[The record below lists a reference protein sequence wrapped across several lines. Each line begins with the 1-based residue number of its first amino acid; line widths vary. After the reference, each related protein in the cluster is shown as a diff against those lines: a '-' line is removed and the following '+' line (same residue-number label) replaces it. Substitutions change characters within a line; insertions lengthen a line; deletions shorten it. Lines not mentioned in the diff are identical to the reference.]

1 MSCIYHYV
9 INMSYNIPSVSKAI
23 KDILFSNSIYLNSL
37 KLGIANYT
45 ALALKIKPEVD
56 KTVASDVNINT
67 LVVSIKRIADAI
79 QQNQDKENIT
89 LEEKENLAGA
99 RISLTGSIID
109 VEFDKEMEN
118 IEKILELFDR
128 ESDIRF
134 NIFQS
139 KNHMNLFIENISE
152 IKKIFNADSQI
163 VTHSKIKEGVSMITI
178 SLPWEE
184 TELRKTYQLLSIISN
199 ILYDNQIFLHN
210 AFFTPNEIV
219 LIINDIDAAK
229 VYELLRVKFYG

>member
-1 MSCIYHYV
+1 MSF
-9 INMSYNIPSVSKAI
+9 NIPSVSKVI

-67 LVVSIKRIADAI
+67 IVVSIKRIADAI
-79 QQNQDKENIT
+79 QQNQGNENIAQ
-89 LEEKENLAGA
+89 EEKDNLAGA

-152 IKKIFNADSQI
+152 IKKIFGADSQI

>member
-1 MSCIYHYV
+1 MS
-9 INMSYNIPSVSKAI
+9 SNIPSVSKAI

-56 KTVASDVNINT
+56 KTVASEVNINT
-67 LVVSIKRIADAI
+67 IVVSIKRIADAI
-79 QQNQDKENIT
+79 QQNQDSDDIAQ
-89 LEEKENLAGA
+89 EERDNLAGA

-152 IKKIFNADSQI
+152 IKKIFGADSQI

>member
-1 MSCIYHYV
+1 
-9 INMSYNIPSVSKAI
+9 MSYNIPSVSKAI

-37 KLGIANYT
+37 KLGIVNYT
-45 ALALKIKPEVD
+45 ALALKIKPGVD
-56 KTVASDVNINT
+56 KIIGSDVNINT
-67 LVVSIKRIADAI
+67 IVVSIKRIADAI
-79 QQNQDKENIT
+79 QQNQDNENIAQ
-89 LEEKENLAGA
+89 EEKENLAGA
-99 RISLTGSIID
+99 RISLTGSILE

-152 IKKIFNADSQI
+152 IKKIFGADSQI

-229 VYELLRVKFYG
+229 VYELLRVKFYK

>member
-1 MSCIYHYV
+1 MS
-9 INMSYNIPSVSKAI
+9 SNIPSVSRAI

-45 ALALKIKPEVD
+45 ALAIKIKSEVD
-56 KTVASDVNINT
+56 RTIGSEVNINT
-67 LVVSIKRIADAI
+67 IVVSIKRIADAI
-79 QQNQDKENIT
+79 QQSQDIENIAQ
-89 LEEKENLAGA
+89 EEKDNLAGA
-99 RISLTGSIID
+99 RISLTGSILD
-109 VEFDKEMEN
+109 VEFDKEIEN

-152 IKKIFNADSQI
+152 IKKIFGSGDSQI

-199 ILYDNQIFLHN
+199 ICTITKSFCIMHFLRQ
-210 AFFTPNEIV
+210 T
-219 LIINDIDAAK
+219 K
-229 VYELLRVKFYG
+229 

>member
-1 MSCIYHYV
+1 MSF
-9 INMSYNIPSVSKAI
+9 NIPSVSKAI

-67 LVVSIKRIADAI
+67 IVVSIKRIADAI
-79 QQNQDKENIT
+79 QQNQDSDDIAQKE
-89 LEEKENLAGA
+89 KDNLAGA

-152 IKKIFNADSQI
+152 IKKIFGADSQI

>member
-1 MSCIYHYV
+1 
-9 INMSYNIPSVSKAI
+9 MSYNIPSVSKAI

-45 ALALKIKPEVD
+45 ALAIKIKPEVD

-67 LVVSIKRIADAI
+67 IVVSIKRIADAI
-79 QQNQDKENIT
+79 QQNQDNENIAQ
-89 LEEKENLAGA
+89 EEKENLAGA
-99 RISLTGSIID
+99 RISLTGSILE

-152 IKKIFNADSQI
+152 IKKIFGADSQI
-163 VTHSKIKEGVSMITI
+163 VTHSKVKEGVSMITI

-184 TELRKTYQLLSIISN
+184 IELRKTYQLLSIISN
-199 ILYDNQIFLHN
+199 ILFDNQIFLHN

-229 VYELLRVKFYG
+229 VYELLRVKFYK

>member
-1 MSCIYHYV
+1 MYS
-9 INMSYNIPSVSKAI
+9 NIPSVSKAI

-45 ALALKIKPEVD
+45 ALAIKIKPEVD
-56 KTVASDVNINT
+56 RTIGSEVNINT
-67 LVVSIKRIADAI
+67 IVVSIKRIADAL
-79 QQNQDKENIT
+79 QHSLDVDSLS
-89 LEEKENLAGA
+89 LEEKENLSSA
-99 RISLTGSIID
+99 RISLTGSILE

-118 IEKILELFDR
+118 IEKVLNLFDR
-128 ESDIRF
+128 QSDIRF

-152 IKKIFNADSQI
+152 IKKIFNSNDDVPTI
-163 VTHSKIKEGVSMITI
+163 HPSKIKEGVSMITI

-184 TELRKTYQLLSIISN
+184 KELRKTYQLLSIISN
-199 ILYDNQIFLHN
+199 ILYDNQISLHN

-219 LIINDIDAAK
+219 LIINERDAAK
-229 VYELLRVKFYG
+229 VYELLRVKFYDK

>member
-1 MSCIYHYV
+1 MS
-9 INMSYNIPSVSKAI
+9 SNIPSVSKAI

-67 LVVSIKRIADAI
+67 IVVSIKRIADAI
-79 QQNQDKENIT
+79 QQNQDSDNIAQ
-89 LEEKENLAGA
+89 EEKDNLAGA

-152 IKKIFNADSQI
+152 IKKIFGADSQV

-219 LIINDIDAAK
+219 LIIKDIDAAK
-229 VYELLRVKFYG
+229 VYELLRVKFYK

>member
-1 MSCIYHYV
+1 
-9 INMSYNIPSVSKAI
+9 MSYNIPSVSKI
-23 KDILFSNSIYLNSL
+23 TKDILFSNSIYLNSL

-45 ALALKIKPEVD
+45 ALALKIKPAVD
-56 KTVASDVNINT
+56 NTIGSDVNINT
-67 LVVSIKRIADAI
+67 IVVSIKRIADAI
-79 QQNQDKENIT
+79 QQNQDNENIAQ
-89 LEEKENLAGA
+89 EEKENLAGA
-99 RISLTGSIID
+99 RISLTGSILE

-152 IKKIFNADSQI
+152 IKKIFGADSQI
-163 VTHSKIKEGVSMITI
+163 VTHSKVKEGVSMITI

-184 TELRKTYQLLSIISN
+184 IELRKTYQLLSIISN

-229 VYELLRVKFYG
+229 VYELLRVKFYK

>member
-1 MSCIYHYV
+1 MS
-9 INMSYNIPSVSKAI
+9 SNIPSVSKAI

-67 LVVSIKRIADAI
+67 IVVSIKRIADAI
-79 QQNQDKENIT
+79 QQNQDSDNIAQ
-89 LEEKENLAGA
+89 EEKDNLAGA

-152 IKKIFNADSQI
+152 IKKIFGPDSQI

-219 LIINDIDAAK
+219 LIIKDIDAAK
-229 VYELLRVKFYG
+229 VYELLRVKFYK

>member
-1 MSCIYHYV
+1 
-9 INMSYNIPSVSKAI
+9 MSYNTPSVSKAI
-23 KDILFSNSIYLNSL
+23 KDILFTNSIYLNAL

-67 LVVSIKRIADAI
+67 IVVSIKRIADAI
-79 QQNQDKENIT
+79 QQNQDSDNIAQ
-89 LEEKENLAGA
+89 EEKENLAGA

-152 IKKIFNADSQI
+152 IKKIFGADSQI